1 MADRAETTAEPLN
14 ARQLEAA
21 TYNGGPLVVLAGPG
35 TGKTRVITHRIERIV
50 KEGAPPESIVA
61 LTFTVKAA
69 EEMRSRL
76 VSLIGAAPTDRVH
89 VHTFHGF
96 GQRLIRRFPD
106 LLGLPPEI
114 SLIDAA
120 QRRRIARRLAREH
133 AVFEGL
139 LAEGLDALVTEGL
152 EHIRA
157 FQHLGRF
164 PDECARFADA
174 WAARLRAE
182 PQESDRRALDAELAR
197 HGRFARFARLYG
209 LFAEEC
215 RRAGQLTFEDLILL
229 PVRLLRDRA
238 DAAAICRDE
247 YRHVVVDEFQ
257 DVNAGQIELLRR
269 LCPPDTRRPPDLCVV
284 GDDDQSI
291 YLFRGADD
299 RAMDTFA
306 RVWPGPKTIP
316 LEENYRSQECV
327 LKVAAAVI
335 GRATH
340 RFAPDKVVKP
350 SGQTLARGPAPG
362 AAVECVQAADDH
374 SFGQTIAAMIR
385 TDRAVHPD
393 RPWSA
398 YAVITRTHR
407 EADRIAAALAVE
419 EIPFRTPRGPSA
431 LEDRGVRDV
440 LKWIEVLVDPRAT
453 WAAHWALTRPP
464 LSLPEEQVEDWMI
477 AYAAQ
482 RSRHGAGEDRRAD
495 PGSFPEWI
503 AARHADDLGVRRFL
517 ALLADLQAPATRLT
531 AHEAIL
537 EIMRVTGIAYAD
549 LPPADERARRL
560 RYLADLLRFAQSRA
574 RLLDPP
580 GGLRAFWSYFN
591 DLRDDDEPFRGDEDD
606 RIEGSGD
613 PATEDGPAVTITTAH
628 KAKGLEFDTVFVPRV
643 SPANGFPNTRESKG
657 VDLPDGF
664 EDRAGDTRS
673 VSERSLDE
681 ERRLFYVACTRA
693 RRRLVLMARATKS
706 LSSST
711 HFFQELTLDNPAL
724 VVPRAEK
731 DVMDA
736 AERAGVLPAAPDLP
750 ATRPRAG
757 RAGILDRARRE
768 ARLDAARALDAIQRA
783 AAAGSGSPVA
793 LDEAAVRC
801 RHAAALLAATTYLA
815 RTPSSPPPDWTRADP
830 ETANEIDALVKRL
843 ASRGST
849 GRITT
854 RAMTPPLHLSYSLV
868 NSYENCPRCF
878 YLKNVLHFPEDA
890 TDRTTLGT
898 AAHSAL
904 RTYFDRVRQ
913 AEAEGRQPPGPA
925 DLCALGRAVYFQSL
939 APGQEADADL
949 VVQLQAMLTLTLDR
963 LHRPSDEIAELE
975 LGVPFQYQHAG
986 ASHSFIAK
994 FDRLDLFAPGG
1005 HRIIDYKTGK
1015 ARQALTKPEPDDL
1028 QLGIYALALRHHQGV
1043 PLEDRSTPAKGVAE
1057 YWHLPTGVA
1066 GRIRLE
1072 DIDYDKIRTR
1082 IDKAIHGMLAGK
1094 FDPKP
1099 GCDKMCSFIDPA

>member
-14 ARQLEAA
+14 ARQREAA
-21 TYNGGPLVVLAGPG
+21 DFSGGPLVVLAGPG

-50 KEGAPPESIVA
+50 KEGAPPESVVA

-69 EEMRSRL
+69 QEMRSRL

-114 SLIDAA
+114 TLIDAA
-120 QRRRIARRLAREH
+120 QRRRIARRLAGEH
-133 AVFEGL
+133 HVFDGL

-164 PDECARFADA
+164 PDECARFAEA
-174 WAARLRAE
+174 WGTRLRAE
-182 PQESDRRALDAELAR
+182 APESDQRALDADRAR
-197 HGRFARFARLYG
+197 HGRFARFVRLYG

-215 RRAGQLTFEDLILL
+215 RRTGQLTFEDLILL

-238 DAAAICRDE
+238 DAASICRDE

-269 LCPPDTRRPPDLCVV
+269 LCPPETRRPPDLCVV

-299 RAMDTFA
+299 RALDTFA
-306 RVWPGPKTIP
+306 GVWSNAKTIP
-316 LEENYRSQECV
+316 LAENYRSQECI
-327 LKVAAAVI
+327 LNVAAAVI

-340 RFAPDKVVKP
+340 RFAPDKVVRP
-350 SGQTLARGPAPG
+350 TAQTLGRGPAPG
-362 AAVECVQAADDH
+362 AAVECVLTADDH

-385 TDRAVHPD
+385 TDRALNPD

-398 YAVITRTHR
+398 YAVIARTHAD
-407 EADRIAAALAVE
+407 ADRVAAALAVE
-419 EIPFRTPRGPSA
+419 EIPFRAQRGASA

-453 WAAHWALTRPP
+453 WAAHWVLTRPP
-464 LSLPEEQVEDWMI
+464 LGLPEQQVDDWMV

-482 RSRHGAGEDRRAD
+482 RSRHGAGEDGRAD
-495 PGSFPEWI
+495 PGSFPEWL
-503 AARHADDLGVRRFL
+503 AARHAEDPGVQRFL
-517 ALLADLQAPATRLT
+517 SLLADLQAPATRLA
-531 AHEAIL
+531 AHEAML
-537 EIMRVTGIAYAD
+537 EIMRVTGIAHAD
-549 LPPADERARRL
+549 LPSPDERSRRL
-560 RYLADLLRFAQSRA
+560 RYLADLLGFAHSRA

-606 RIEGSGD
+606 RVEGSGD
-613 PATEDGPAVTITTAH
+613 PTPDDGPAVTITTAH

-643 SPANGFPNTRESKG
+643 SPANGFPNTRENKG
-657 VDLPDGF
+657 LDLPDGF
-664 EDRAGDTRS
+664 EDRADDPRS

-706 LSSST
+706 RSSST
-711 HFFQELTLDNPAL
+711 HFFQELTLDNPTL

-731 DVMDA
+731 EVMDA
-736 AERAGVLPAAPDLP
+736 AERAGVLAAAPDLP
-750 ATRPRAG
+750 AARPRAG
-757 RAGILDRARRE
+757 RADILERAQRD

-783 AAAGSGSPVA
+783 AADGSDSPGM
-793 LDEAAVRC
+793 LDEATARF
-801 RHAAALLAATTYLA
+801 RRAAAKLAAATCLG
-815 RTPSSPPPDWTRADP
+815 RSPSSPPPDWVKADP
-830 ETANEIDALVKRL
+830 EAAKDIDALWKRL
-843 ASRGST
+843 AGRDSS

-854 RAMTPPLHLSYSLV
+854 RAMTPPLHLSYSFI
-868 NSYENCPRCF
+868 NSYETCPRCF
-878 YLKNVLHFPEDA
+878 YLKSVLHFPEDT

-904 RTYFDRVRQ
+904 RTHFDRVRR
-913 AEAEGRQPPGPA
+913 AEAEGHRVPDA
-925 DLCALGRAVYFQSL
+925 SDLRALGREVYFRSL

-949 VVQLQAMLTLTLDR
+949 VAQLQAMLTLTLER

-975 LGVPFQYQHAG
+975 LGVRFHYEHAG
-986 ASHSFIAK
+986 ASHSFVAK
-994 FDRLDLFAPGG
+994 FDRLDLLAPGG

-1015 ARQALTKPEPDDL
+1015 ARRALSEPEPGDL

-1043 PLEDRSTPAKGVAE
+1043 PLDDRTTPAKGVAE
-1057 YWHLPTGVA
+1057 YWHLPSGVA
-1066 GRIRLE
+1066 GRIKLG
-1072 DIDYDKIRTR
+1072 DIDYDKIRAR
-1082 IDKAIHGMLAGK
+1082 IDKAIHGMLTGK
-1094 FDPKP
+1094 FHPKP